1 MYGVYDTKNND
12 ICVGILTIE
21 ELTDFI
27 GLTKESIYTMMS
39 QKKLMKKR
47 YSVVSFRWEELQ
59 DD

>member
-21 ELTDFI
+21 ELVDFI
-27 GLTKESIYTMMS
+27 GLTRGSIYTMMS
-39 QKKLMKKR
+39 KKQLIKKR
-47 YSVVSFRWEELQ
+47 YSVVSFRWEDLQ